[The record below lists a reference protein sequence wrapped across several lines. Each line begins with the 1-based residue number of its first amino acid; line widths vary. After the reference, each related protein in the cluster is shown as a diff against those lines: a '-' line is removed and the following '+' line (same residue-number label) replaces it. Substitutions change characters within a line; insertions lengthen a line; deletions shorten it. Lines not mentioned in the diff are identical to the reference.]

1 MDTLARSLAP
11 PFGALWNQAV
21 VVDNRPGASGN
32 LGAGAVARASADG
45 LTLLMAVNTL
55 VINPVLY
62 ANMSYDPLRDRAPI
76 GICATGT
83 FLLVAGAGAKIRSLD
98 ALVKAA
104 RARPGALDYASP
116 GVATGPHLAME
127 LFKLQA

>member
-1 MDTLARSLAP
+1 
-11 PFGALWNQAV
+11 
-21 VVDNRPGASGN
+21 
-32 LGAGAVARASADG
+32 
-45 LTLLMAVNTL
+45 MAVNTL

-62 ANMSYDPLRDRAPI
+62 ANMSYDPLRDLAPI

-104 RARPGALDYASP
+104 RAPGALDYASP

-127 LFKLQA
+127 LFKLQAKVSLTHIPSLERPAR